1 MSNERAI
8 ELFKEVKAECEAK
21 QTILS
26 KQVFEHEGIEALDM
40 AIKALEAQP
49 CEDCIS
55 REAVKEILMEEWTK
69 YVPMELDINVSFV
82 LAKINELPSVTPTK
96 ETKEPQ

>member
-1 MSNERAI
+1 MTNEEAI
-8 ELFKEVKAECEAK
+8 ESLKKLKSFHNGSYGTV
-21 QTILS
+21 I
-26 KQVFEHEGIEALDM
+26 DM

-55 REAVKEILMEEWTK
+55 REAVKEMLMKEWTN
-69 YVPMELDINVSFV
+69 YIPMELDINVSFV